1 MSEKYRKYFEKIETD
16 VGQIY
21 QFAEKARAIGIDPD
35 TVVESP
41 QARDAAGRVEK
52 LVGPKGI
59 ADLLRTWKEEGADQ
73 DELCFRAMDWLIDDK
88 LGTFTPDEKVDRAI
102 RLSLAIKTEGVV
114 SAPLEGIAKVV
125 IRDNKLGGDPYLS
138 LYFAGPIRAA
148 GGTVQAFAVLSAEHV
163 RQKMKIP
170 KWVATEDEIG
180 RFVEEVKLYDRIMNL
195 QYPSTNEELAFA
207 VKHLTVELNGDR
219 TEQREVSAHRDLPR
233 IETNFVRGG
242 PCLVL
247 NDGVLLKAKKIL
259 RVIEKRKIPE
269 WEWLIKLK
277 KLGQAEN
284 DEKPEENGKDKA
296 LDYGGDTY
304 KGKKTREENDLG
316 GKEENRLSRSPS
328 KIRRHQLDEK
338 NPPLNKYIADVIAG
352 RPVFAYPSQ
361 VGGHRIRYGRSRNT
375 GLAACG
381 THPSQM
387 ILLDK
392 FMAIGTQI
400 RIERPGKSSS
410 TMPVTSIEPPIV
422 LLKNGDVKQLWD
434 AKDADKIQENRLAE
448 KILFLGDI
456 LFGYGEFVENNHTV
470 IPSGYV
476 E

>member
-1 MSEKYRKYFEKIETD
+1 MPVVMSEKYRKYFEKIETD

-247 NDGVLLKAKKIL
+247 
-259 RVIEKRKIPE
+259 
-269 WEWLIKLK
+269 
-277 KLGQAEN
+277 
-284 DEKPEENGKDKA
+284 
-296 LDYGGDTY
+296 
-304 KGKKTREENDLG
+304 
-316 GKEENRLSRSPS
+316 
-328 KIRRHQLDEK
+328 
-338 NPPLNKYIADVIAG
+338 
-352 RPVFAYPSQ
+352 
-361 VGGHRIRYGRSRNT
+361 
-375 GLAACG
+375 
-381 THPSQM
+381 
-387 ILLDK
+387 
-392 FMAIGTQI
+392 
-400 RIERPGKSSS
+400 
-410 TMPVTSIEPPIV
+410 
-422 LLKNGDVKQLWD
+422 
-434 AKDADKIQENRLAE
+434 
-448 KILFLGDI
+448 
-456 LFGYGEFVENNHTV
+456 
-470 IPSGYV
+470 
-476 E
+476 